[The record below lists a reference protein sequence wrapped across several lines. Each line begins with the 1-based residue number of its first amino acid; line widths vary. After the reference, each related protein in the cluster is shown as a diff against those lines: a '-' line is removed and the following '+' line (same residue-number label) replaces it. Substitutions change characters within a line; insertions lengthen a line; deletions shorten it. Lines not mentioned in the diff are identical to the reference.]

1 MIIWSFCLFIVKRKK
16 KDKRRQRLQ
25 QELSIEELLDSPTF
39 KKFSCCT
46 ETILDSAEDVNFGS
60 LDPSK
65 PSITWNRN
73 V

>member
-1 MIIWSFCLFIVKRKK
+1 MFIVKRKK